1 MLSRIMPK
9 EPFRAFEESQDFLGS
24 FGFLESPA
32 GVLLV
37 ANRRVIDGREQV
49 VWDLPGGRVES
60 GETLPEALRREWI
73 EECAVEIEVC
83 EMLFVSEG
91 ERIHHGAR
99 TGVWR
104 SFFFRVEG
112 PTEGLDHS
120 AEPDILE
127 HRFVP
132 RAELPPLLTAPYHRG
147 FLEWLAS
154 GGAVRYVADRWSD

>member
-1 MLSRIMPK
+1 MAQQ
-9 EPFRAFEESQDFLGS
+9 PFRAFEDAADFLGS
-24 FGFLESPA
+24 FGLLETPA

-49 VWDLPGGRVES
+49 VWDLPGGRVEA
-60 GETLPEALRREWI
+60 GETLHEALRREWM
-73 EECAVEIEVC
+73 EECALQIEVR

-91 ERIHHGAR
+91 ERTIEGRR

-112 PTEGLDHS
+112 ALDGIDHS
-120 AEPDILE
+120 NEPDILD
-127 HRFVP
+127 HRCVP
-132 RAELPPLLTAPYHRG
+132 RADLPPLLTAPYHRG

-154 GGAVRYVADRWSD
+154 DGELRYVSDCWSD